1 LRMQVSLTVSEC
13 KRLIG
18 KGVAKMD
25 IVRQAYKNGT
35 ILLSGGTTDAYV
47 FEELTG
53 VKVDKELSM
62 CGFIVPFGA
71 CRNHVR
77 GPETMIIRGT
87 KILREDAPLFSSYID
102 KMRHTD
108 VYIKGANALDMAGKA
123 AVMFGHPSGGA
134 QGPIIRKVIAK
145 GMNFIVPVG
154 LEKLI
159 PIPLAAAL
167 EECRT
172 AKVDY
177 SMGMPVRLME
187 MKGRVVTE
195 LDAVRILSGAEA
207 IPIGKGGIGGAEGA
221 LTMIIK
227 GGREQVATAREMI
240 KECKGELPIRGKRMD
255 CKVCPVIW
263 CPDNITAGR
272 RPSSKRF

>member
-1 LRMQVSLTVSEC
+1 MQVSLTVSEC

-25 IVRQAYKNGT
+25 VVRQAYKNGT

-53 VKVDKELSM
+53 MKIDKELAM

-71 CRNHVR
+71 CRNYVT
-77 GPETMIIRGT
+77 GPETIIIKGA
-87 KILREDAPLFSSYID
+87 KILREDAPLFSKYVD
-102 KMRHTD
+102 RMRRSD
-108 VYIKGANALDMAGKA
+108 VYIKGANAIDPAGKA

-159 PIPLAAAL
+159 PIPLTAAL
-167 EECRT
+167 RECKT

-195 LDAVRILSGAEA
+195 LDAVRILSGAKA
-207 IPIGKGGIGGAEGA
+207 VPIGKGGIGGAEGA
-221 LTMIIK
+221 LTMIVK
-227 GGREQVATAREMI
+227 GDREQVARARRII
-240 KECKGELPIRGKRMD
+240 KQCKGELPLRGKRMD
-255 CKVCPVIW
+255 CKICAVIW
-263 CPDNITAGR
+263 CPENATTKR
-272 RPSSKRF
+272 KPSSKPF